1 MLLGTTALA
10 GLALFW
16 AAGKLFSRDSPGT
29 PAGGGAVEI
38 SATTNRVLRQVD
50 LSAPND
56 IETGLGGAFVTGTSK
71 STATVA
77 RIPDGPAGRPQPI
90 ELGRATAT
98 SPDDLAVGAGA
109 VWASVADDL
118 YRAEPQQLGAAR
130 PLRGLPRGG
139 LFSGVAVG
147 AGAVWVVDS
156 TQRAVTRVDVAGR
169 RAPLTIPLPG
179 PGDGIAVGEGAV
191 WVPSIQ
197 GQTVFRIAPRQNR
210 VTRSIAVTG
219 AAPGVAAGA
228 GSVWVASPSRDA
240 VARVDPASGRVAWV
254 GVGDIPTDVCV
265 GHGAVW
271 VANSGSASVSR
282 IDPARGRV
290 VATIRVPA
298 RPNRIASD
306 GRSVWATFLGP
317 PSTAD

>member
-1 MLLGTTALA
+1 VLIGLTALA

-16 AAGKLFSRDSPGT
+16 VSGKLFARDSPGT
-29 PAGGGAVEI
+29 PPGGGAVEI
-38 SATTNRVLRQVD
+38 SATTNRVLRQVE
-50 LSAPND
+50 LAAPND
-56 IETGLGGAFVTGTSK
+56 IETGLGGAFVTGTAK

-90 ELGRATAT
+90 ELGRATTT

-109 VWASVADDL
+109 VWASVADAL
-118 YRAEPQQLGAAR
+118 YRADPQELGAAR
-130 PLRGLPRGG
+130 RLGGLPRGG

-156 TQRAVTRVDVAGR
+156 TKRAVERVDVAGR
-169 RAPLTIPLPG
+169 RAPRTIPLPG
-179 PGDGIAVGEGAV
+179 PGDGVAVGEGAV

-197 GQTVFRIAPRQNR
+197 DQTVFRIAPREAR
-210 VTRSIAVTG
+210 VTRSIAVRG

-228 GSVWVASPSRDA
+228 GSVWVTSPSRDA
-240 VARVDPASGRVAWV
+240 VARIDPASGSVSWI

-265 GHGAVW
+265 AHGAVW

-282 IDPARGRV
+282 IDAARGRV
-290 VATIRVPA
+290 VATIRVPP

-306 GRSVWATFLGP
+306 GRSVWATFLGR